1 MWPFNGGLQRAFSG
15 TAGELLVRKK
25 KNECTSYHVLA
36 KGMLLNQPNIC

>member
-25 KNECTSYHVLA
+25 KRMYQLPCFG
-36 KGMLLNQPNIC
+36 KGNATESA